1 MHAATK
7 FQDHSLHT
15 NMHLVG
21 IRGKYVT
28 VTNTASLRREVEIEM
43 SKGVRMWFGY
53 TLSEDGVWE
62 AVCYRTNFGNPPL
75 ENSLRTEM
83 VEVPADCI
91 GADGEPIFA
100 KLRDRFPLEVEE

>member
-1 MHAATK
+1 MVLLSVCAGSLISVYFRHAQKQLGAI
-7 FQDHSLHT
+7 S
-15 NMHLVG
+15 V
-21 IRGKYVT
+21 RC
-28 VTNTASLRREVEIEM
+28 REVEIEM
-43 SKGVRMWFGY
+43 SKGVKMWFGY

-75 ENSLRTEM
+75 EDSLRTEL

-100 KLRDRFPLEVEE
+100 ELRDRFPLEVEE